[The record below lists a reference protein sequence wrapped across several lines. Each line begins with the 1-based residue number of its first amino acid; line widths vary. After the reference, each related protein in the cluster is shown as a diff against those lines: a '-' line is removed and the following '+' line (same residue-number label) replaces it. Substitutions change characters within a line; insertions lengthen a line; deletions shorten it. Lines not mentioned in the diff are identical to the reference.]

1 MPQTIVERLQAT
13 GIRRLGS
20 KQSGFR
26 YRLPDGRPAGAPE
39 RERIDSLRIPPAW
52 RQVAIHPS
60 PHGAV
65 QAVGLDAAGRW
76 QYRYHASQV
85 ERRER
90 ARRERII
97 RFTEALPRIRRVVAR
112 DLDRPGI
119 PREKVLAGILRV
131 LSTCFLRPGSESY
144 AEENGTY
151 GIATLEPRHV
161 SVRGEVVRFD
171 FQGKSG
177 KRQTSELRDRR
188 LARLLR
194 ELLRY
199 PGEVF
204 KYRND
209 RGELRDVRRGH
220 INAYI
225 KANMGEAFSAKDF
238 RTWAG
243 SLLCACA
250 LARTEPVPGDSKTA
264 IRRQITAAIR
274 EVAGNLGNT
283 PAVCRSSYVLPDIV
297 KSYERGTVIDNS
309 LQHAGE
315 LAESSVRKI
324 ELAEKALLRLLLADR
339 SNGKRNGSAAA
350 ISRAPIVSARPRR
363 RLRGIQPLRR
373 PESGRAAIPA

>member
-1 MPQTIVERLQAT
+1 MPRTIVERLQAT

-20 KQSGFR
+20 KRSGFR
-26 YRLPDGRPAGAPE
+26 YRWPDGRPAEASE
-39 RERIDSLRIPPAW
+39 RVRIESLRIPPAW
-52 RQVAIHPS
+52 KRVAIHPS
-60 PHGAV
+60 PRGSV

-76 QYRYHASQV
+76 QYRYHPSQV

-97 RFTEALPRIRRVVAR
+97 RFTEALPKIRRVAAR
-112 DLDRPGI
+112 DLELPGI

-161 SVRGEVVRFD
+161 VVRGEVVRFD
-171 FQGKSG
+171 FVGKSG

-199 PGEVF
+199 RGEVF
-204 KYRND
+204 KYRNE
-209 RGELRDVRRGH
+209 RGEVRDIRRGH

-250 LARTEPVPGDSKTA
+250 LARSEREPGASKTVVK
-264 IRRQITAAIR
+264 RRITAAIR
-274 EVAGNLGNT
+274 EVAAHLGNT
-283 PAVCRSSYVLPDIV
+283 AAVCRSSYVLPDILR
-297 KSYERGTVIDNS
+297 SYERGAVIDNS
-309 LQHAGE
+309 LHHPGS
-315 LAESSVRKI
+315 LAESSVRRI
-324 ELAEKALLRLLLADR
+324 ELAEKALLRLLLEDH
-339 SNGKRNGSAAA
+339 SNGRRNGSAATG
-350 ISRAPIVSARPRR
+350 APRIVTTRPGR
-363 RLRGIQPLRR
+363 RLRGFRPVRR
-373 PESGRAAIPA
+373 SESGRAAVPA

>member
-1 MPQTIVERLQAT
+1 MSQTIIERLQTT

-20 KQSGFR
+20 KRSGFR
-26 YRLPDGRPAGAPE
+26 YRWPDGKAVLAADVE
-39 RERIDSLRIPPAW
+39 RVDSLRIPPAW
-52 RQVAIHPS
+52 KRVAIHPS
-60 PHGAV
+60 PRGTV

-76 QYRYHASQV
+76 QYRYHPSQV

-112 DLDRPGI
+112 DLDLRGI
-119 PREKVLAGILRV
+119 PKDKVLAGILRI

-161 SVRGEVVRFD
+161 NVRGEAVQFD
-171 FQGKSG
+171 FVGKSG
-177 KRQTSELRDRR
+177 KRQVSELRDPR

-204 KYRND
+204 KYRNEQ
-209 RGELRDVRRGH
+209 GELRDIRRGH

-225 KANMGEAFSAKDF
+225 KANMGESFSAKDF

-250 LARTEPVPGDSKTA
+250 LARSERGPDASKAA
-264 IRRQITAAIR
+264 IKRQISAAIR
-274 EVAGNLGNT
+274 EVAGHLGNT

-297 KSYERGTVIDNS
+297 RGYERGAVIDNS
-309 LQHAGE
+309 LRHAGE
-315 LAESSVRKI
+315 LVESSERRI
-324 ELAEKALLRLLLADR
+324 ELVEKALLRLLLGDR
-339 SNGKRNGSAAA
+339 PSGKRNRSAAEPRTA
-350 ISRAPIVSARPRR
+350 TVTARPGRR
-363 RLRGIQPLRR
+363 FRAIRRLRR
-373 PESGRAAIPA
+373 PEPSRSAVSA

>member
-1 MPQTIVERLQAT
+1 MPQTIVERLQAS

-20 KQSGFR
+20 KRSGFR
-26 YRLPDGRPAGAPE
+26 YLMPDGRRASAPD
-39 RERIDSLRIPPAW
+39 RERIESLRIPPAW
-52 RQVAIHPS
+52 KRVAIHPS
-60 PHGAV
+60 PQASV

-76 QYRYHASQV
+76 QYRYHPSQV
-85 ERRER
+85 PRRER

-97 RFTEALPRIRRVVAR
+97 RFTGALPRIRRVLAR
-112 DLDRPGI
+112 DLELPGI

-144 AEENGTY
+144 AAENGTY

-161 SVRGEVVRFD
+161 SVRGDVVGFD
-171 FQGKSG
+171 FVGKSG

-199 PGEVF
+199 RGEVF
-204 KYRND
+204 KYRNE
-209 RGELRDVRRGH
+209 RGELRDIRRSH

-250 LARTEPVPGDSKTA
+250 LARSERGPDASKTA
-264 IRRQITAAIR
+264 VKRQITAAIR
-274 EVAGNLGNT
+274 EVAGHLGNT
-283 PAVCRSSYVLPDIV
+283 PAVCRSSYVLPDILR
-297 KSYERGTVIDNS
+297 SYERGAVIDNS
-309 LQHAGE
+309 LHHAGE
-315 LAESSVRKI
+315 LAESSVRRI
-324 ELAEKALLRLLLADR
+324 ELAEKALLRLLLENR
-339 SNGKRNGSAAA
+339 SNGRRNGNESRLATP
-350 ISRAPIVSARPRR
+350 IVPTRPGRRLRGFRPPRRPESSRAPI
-363 RLRGIQPLRR
+363 
-373 PESGRAAIPA
+373 PA